1 MTLKTCA
8 LVEQLQNL
16 DDPRRT
22 TRNRKHRLVD
32 ILVSAFCAIV
42 ANNDTFVEIAE
53 WARHHEDF
61 LRTFLELP
69 NGIPSHDTYT
79 RVFALVRP
87 QTLQQV
93 LIAWLQQRRG
103 LPGQWVHLD
112 GKTMRGT
119 RCRAKGLG
127 ALHLVNAWASEN
139 GLMLGQVAVAAK
151 SNEITAIPQLLEL
164 LDLRDK
170 IVTLDAAGCQKNIA
184 RQIVAAQGDYVLA
197 VKDNQ
202 PTLHAEVRQAFE
214 MALEN
219 DSPKLRC
226 HEEEECGHGRREQR
240 VVWVLPASQKVGAL
254 SSWTGLATL
263 VMVLRVV
270 TPASTGVESI
280 ETSYFISSL
289 RPCARRLAA
298 VIRGHWNIENGL
310 HWVLDVVFR
319 EDGRRVYERAAAEN
333 VGLLHRIALSLLR
346 GDARKDSLRVKRKRA
361 SWSVAYL
368 AELLGIPSI

>member
-127 ALHLVNAWASEN
+127 TLHLVNAWASEN

-346 GDARKDSLRVKRKRA
+346 GDA
-361 SWSVAYL
+361 
-368 AELLGIPSI
+368 G